1 MLLSVTIL
9 FFCLT
14 TKHSVG
20 NVVEII
26 DLLDADT
33 HTRVELQENYNML
46 KEKWGEWILFG
57 DEGTGISV
65 KYINV
70 GNALFSGL
78 MITFGTITIIS
89 FFLAII
95 IGKFL
100 LPMLSK
106 MYTNNNEQM
115 VDLATLQTQ
124 ESIKELKS
132 EKMEEWF

>member
-1 MLLSVTIL
+1 MKKPKKLLTSEQIYKSNRKKAKRLKIL
-9 FFCLT
+9 APIVFWILIVITLIFFYLT
-14 TKHSVG
+14 TKNSIG

-46 KEKWGEWILFG
+46 KERWGEWILFG

-78 MITFGTITIIS
+78 MITFGAITIIS
-89 FFLAII
+89 FFL
-95 IGKFL
+95 
-100 LPMLSK
+100 
-106 MYTNNNEQM
+106 E
-115 VDLATLQTQ
+115 
-124 ESIKELKS
+124 
-132 EKMEEWF
+132 

>member
-1 MLLSVTIL
+1 MVITLIL
-9 FFCLT
+9 FCLT
-14 TKHSVG
+14 IKNSIG

-26 DLLDADT
+26 DITNKIKTADN
-33 HTRVELQENYNML
+33 RVELIKKYNEL
-46 KEKWGEWILFG
+46 KGIWGEWTLFSN
-57 DEGTGISV
+57 EGTGISV

-78 MITFGTITIIS
+78 MITFGTLTIIS

-124 ESIKELKS
+124 ETVQAIKT
-132 EKMEEWF
+132 EKTGGWF

>member
-1 MLLSVTIL
+1 MVITLIL
-9 FFCLT
+9 FCLT
-14 TKHSVG
+14 IKNSIG

-26 DLLDADT
+26 DRLDSDT
-33 HTRVELQENYNML
+33 HTRVELLENYEAL
-46 KEKWGEWILFG
+46 KERWGEWILFG
-57 DEGTGISV
+57 NEGTGISV

-89 FFLAII
+89 FSLAII

-124 ESIKELKS
+124 ETVQAIKT
-132 EKMEEWF
+132 EKTGGWF